1 MQSNFYEL
9 AGRIQ
14 NHLDSLDA
22 IDVQLATAVDSPYA
36 LQQGSGSAVAEHE
49 QQHWQTIR
57 DEHASSPLERS
68 LACES
73 GWNRLDKWVSDS
85 TALSAQAVAVLSL
98 KPPESI
104 IAPIA
109 VPSPVAPPKSLS
121 TNSST
126 AHVRHDS
133 SDHRTAVMPTF
144 APTMDP
150 VLPSFASSE
159 MLMVRSRPDNRNNET
174 VAISRV
180 SDDETGDGEKRFDG
194 RLLLQLAVLA
204 ISVDSV
210 DQYLHSLQRNSHTP
224 ATPSSSSSYDGFVA
238 STTDRNEQFFWLG
251 DFQLDCNVYTTIAQ
265 CLVGRNAFL
274 PSIEAM
280 GGRVTYLQSWS
291 PIHANNLTFLRELTA
306 AAAAPALSSNINIAH
321 FLNNVWFREVRYEN
335 TRRGSW
341 FDSRKY
347 HYSMMQVLN
356 TLGADV
362 RYASS
367 MPNQTAAG
375 EGGAGDSISS
385 SSSSSDDT
393 LSQQV
398 ILLSYM
404 NIDQLTPYHVDRS
417 NCTMRWVF
425 SSRPYQQLSARAAV
439 DRANETMTTTASRS
453 IDLEGHPLNVTY
465 VRVTLHINTS
475 NSIYSSI
482 VRSYAVHECKS
493 LVRHW
498 EIAAKALI
506 GGPRNAAASL
516 LEPSTSVIPQA
527 IKVDEPRPAT
537 TSDAA
542 TAASQPVEEA
552 TRSRI
557 SQEASSLHQQTPR
570 LPTGTERMLLQSLR
584 HNLCEDLNGFND
596 ADPLMSGSNNIRY
609 FDDDD
614 EVHFQALEGS
624 SDDADTDY
632 YHEGVDESFLSSRG
646 ILDAQH
652 LCILQI
658 QGTFLRHREQW
669 RHSGVVLQELYR
681 APGLFNDHL
690 VSTGLQKKSRRG
702 LFALLR
708 TRVLLRLGFWA
719 AVTAGALELTKRSN
733 KLSWKADVI
742 AGHIKSFTERRVIK
756 PLMR

>member
-1 MQSNFYEL
+1 
-9 AGRIQ
+9 
-14 NHLDSLDA
+14 
-22 IDVQLATAVDSPYA
+22 
-36 LQQGSGSAVAEHE
+36 
-49 QQHWQTIR
+49 
-57 DEHASSPLERS
+57 
-68 LACES
+68 
-73 GWNRLDKWVSDS
+73 
-85 TALSAQAVAVLSL
+85 
-98 KPPESI
+98 
-104 IAPIA
+104 
-109 VPSPVAPPKSLS
+109 
-121 TNSST
+121 
-126 AHVRHDS
+126 
-133 SDHRTAVMPTF
+133 
-144 APTMDP
+144 
-150 VLPSFASSE
+150 
-159 MLMVRSRPDNRNNET
+159 
-174 VAISRV
+174 
-180 SDDETGDGEKRFDG
+180 
-194 RLLLQLAVLA
+194 LLQLAVLA

-210 DQYLHSLQRNSHTP
+210 DQYLRTSHSTP
-224 ATPSSSSSYDGFVA
+224 TPSSYDGFVA

-265 CLVGRNAFL
+265 CLVGGNAFL

-356 TLGADV
+356 TLGADI

-367 MPNQTAAG
+367 NMANQTAAAA
-375 EGGAGDSISS
+375 AGD
-385 SSSSSDDT
+385 SSDDT
-393 LSQQV
+393 FRQQV

-425 SSRPYQQLSARAAV
+425 SSGPYQQLSAREAV
-439 DRANETMTTTASRS
+439 DGANETMTTMASRS
-453 IDLEGHPLNVTY
+453 IDSEGHPLNVTY

-506 GGPRNAAASL
+506 GGPRNEGTAASL
-516 LEPSTSVIPQA
+516 LKPSTSVIPQA
-527 IKVDEPRPAT
+527 IGVDEPRPAT
-537 TSDAA
+537 TS
-542 TAASQPVEEA
+542 TTTASQPVNEA

-557 SQEASSLHQQTPR
+557 NQETSSLHQQTPR
-570 LPTGTERMLLQSLR
+570 LPTGTERVLLQSLR
-584 HNLCEDLNGFND
+584 HNLYDLNGIND
-596 ADPLMSGSNNIRY
+596 ADPLVSGSNSIRY

-614 EVHFQALEGS
+614 EAHFQALEGS
-624 SDDADTDY
+624 LDDTADTDN
-632 YHEGVDESFLSSRG
+632 YHEEVHDSSLSSRG

-652 LCILQI
+652 QCILQI

-702 LFALLR
+702 LFTLLR

>member
-36 LQQGSGSAVAEHE
+36 LQQGSGSAVVEHE

-57 DEHASSPLERS
+57 DEHASPPLERS

-98 KPPESI
+98 KPPESL
-104 IAPIA
+104 IAPTAAA
-109 VPSPVAPPKSLS
+109 VPSPVAPSISQS

-126 AHVRHDS
+126 AHDS
-133 SDHRTAVMPTF
+133 SDHRTAVMPTY

-174 VAISRV
+174 VAVSRG
-180 SDDETGDGEKRFDG
+180 SDDETGDGEQRFDG

-210 DQYLHSLQRNSHTP
+210 DQYLHSLQRSSHNTP
-224 ATPSSSSSYDGFVA
+224 TPSSSSYDGFVA

-265 CLVGRNAFL
+265 CLVGGNAFL

-367 MPNQTAAG
+367 MPKQTAA
-375 EGGAGDSISS
+375 AVASDSISS
-385 SSSSSDDT
+385 SSDDDT
-393 LSQQV
+393 FRQQV

-425 SSRPYQQLSARAAV
+425 SSRPNQQLSTREAV
-439 DRANETMTTTASRS
+439 DGTNESMTTTASRS
-453 IDLEGHPLNVTY
+453 IDSEDHPLNVTY

-506 GGPRNAAASL
+506 GGSRNAAASL
-516 LEPSTSVIPQA
+516 LEPSTTAIPQA
-527 IKVDEPRPAT
+527 IGVDNPRPAT
-537 TSDAA
+537 TSASATA
-542 TAASQPVEEA
+542 TAASPPVEEA

-557 SQEASSLHQQTPR
+557 SQEPSSLYQQTPR
-570 LPTGTERMLLQSLR
+570 LPTGTERVLLQSLS
-584 HNLCEDLNGFND
+584 HNLYDLNGFND
-596 ADPLMSGSNNIRY
+596 ADPLLSGSNSIRY
-609 FDDDD
+609 FDDD
-614 EVHFQALEGS
+614 EEAHFQALEGS
-624 SDDADTDY
+624 LDDADTDN
-632 YHEGVDESFLSSRG
+632 YHEEVDESSLSSQG

-652 LCILQI
+652 QCILQI

-702 LFALLR
+702 LFTLLR

>member
-22 IDVQLATAVDSPYA
+22 IDLQLATAVDSPYA
-36 LQQGSGSAVAEHE
+36 LQQGSGSVVAEHE

-98 KPPESI
+98 KPPESL
-104 IAPIA
+104 IAPTA
-109 VPSPVAPPKSLS
+109 AAVVVPSPVAPPISPS

-133 SDHRTAVMPTF
+133 SDHRTAVMPTY

-174 VAISRV
+174 VAVSRG
-180 SDDETGDGEKRFDG
+180 SDDETGDGEQRFDG

-210 DQYLHSLQRNSHTP
+210 DQYLRTSHSIP
-224 ATPSSSSSYDGFVA
+224 TPSTYDGFVA

-265 CLVGRNAFL
+265 CLVGGNAFL

-356 TLGADV
+356 TLGADI

-367 MPNQTAAG
+367 NTANQTAA
-375 EGGAGDSISS
+375 AGDSISS
-385 SSSSSDDT
+385 SSSNDT
-393 LSQQV
+393 YRQQV

-425 SSRPYQQLSARAAV
+425 SSGPYQQLSAREAV
-439 DRANETMTTTASRS
+439 DGANETMTTMASRS
-453 IDLEGHPLNVTY
+453 IDSEGHPLNVTY

-506 GGPRNAAASL
+506 GGPRNEGTAASL
-516 LEPSTSVIPQA
+516 LKPSTSVIPQA
-527 IKVDEPRPAT
+527 IGVDEPRPAT
-537 TSDAA
+537 TSA
-542 TAASQPVEEA
+542 TAASRPVEEA

-557 SQEASSLHQQTPR
+557 NQETSSLHQQTPR
-570 LPTGTERMLLQSLR
+570 LPTGTERVLLQSLR
-584 HNLCEDLNGFND
+584 HNLCDLNGFND
-596 ADPLMSGSNNIRY
+596 ADPLVSGSNSIRY

-614 EVHFQALEGS
+614 EAHFQALEGS
-624 SDDADTDY
+624 LDDADIDN
-632 YHEGVDESFLSSRG
+632 YHEGVHDSSLSSRG

-652 LCILQI
+652 QCILQI

-702 LFALLR
+702 LFTLLR